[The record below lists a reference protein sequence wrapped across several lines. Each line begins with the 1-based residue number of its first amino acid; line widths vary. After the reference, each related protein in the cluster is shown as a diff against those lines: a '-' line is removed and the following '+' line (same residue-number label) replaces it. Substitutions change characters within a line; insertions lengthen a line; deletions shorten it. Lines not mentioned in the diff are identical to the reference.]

1 MLVSDLINLALRK
14 LRVLAPSETPTATEY
29 ADALIALN
37 LMLDAWTADT
47 CFIYSRTRTPF
58 LLTSSQFVYTV
69 GPTGNF
75 VMTRPIRLESVG
87 LILDNS
93 IANPLEVPVELLLYS
108 DEYAGIVNK
117 NLVATYPRKCWYN
130 PTYPLGTIYLWPV
143 PSGAS
148 IYLVLY
154 TSNLLSQF
162 AATSETIALPPGYA
176 NALVY
181 NLAIEL
187 AEDYGV
193 TPTENVEKLA
203 TNSKA
208 RVKADNAVKT
218 IPLLGSDYPTRE
230 RGRFNIILGDW
241 KQ

>member
-1 MLVSDLINLALRK
+1 MLVTDLVNLALRK
-14 LRVLAPSETPTATEY
+14 LRVLAPNETPTATEY
-29 ADALIALN
+29 SDALITLN
-37 LMLDAWTADT
+37 LMMDAWTADS
-47 CFIYSRTRTPF
+47 CFIFARTRTPF
-58 LLTSSQFVYTV
+58 QLTSTQFVYTV
-69 GPTGNF
+69 GPSGNF
-75 VMTRPIRLESVG
+75 NMTRPIRLESVG

-117 NLVATYPRKCWYN
+117 TLVATYPRKCWYN

-143 PSGAS
+143 PSGAN

-154 TSNLLSQF
+154 TNNLLSQF
-162 AATSETIALPPGYA
+162 VTTGDTVALPPGYA

-193 TPTENVEKLA
+193 TPTANIQELA
-203 TNSKA
+203 SNSKA

-218 IPLLGSDYPTRE
+218 IPLLSSDYPTRE